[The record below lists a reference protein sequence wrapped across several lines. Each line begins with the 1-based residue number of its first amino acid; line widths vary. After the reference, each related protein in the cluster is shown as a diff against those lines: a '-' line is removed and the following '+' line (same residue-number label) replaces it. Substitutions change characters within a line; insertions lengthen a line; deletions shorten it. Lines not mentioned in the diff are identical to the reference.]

1 MLPRKELSMAAETEA
16 LARCG
21 DHFAALETQLGSAA
35 DAPLHQR
42 RREAWQRFTAM
53 GFPHPRDEDWRLT
66 RLASLARCELTPA
79 ARSGAP
85 AARPVTGAV
94 ELDGPSLVFVDG
106 AFAPAL
112 SRPTA
117 PPGIWVTE
125 LAPVLAT
132 RPALLA
138 ELGQHATEAQ
148 QPFTALNTAF
158 LSSGALVEVGAGTR
172 LAEPIHLVFLGT
184 DRPDAV
190 VCHPRVLVRLGAGSQ
205 ATIVQTY
212 LSDAGPARWTNAVSE
227 VSLGPGA
234 ELDHYCLQQEGPQVF
249 HLADLAVAVDT
260 EARFCSTSIS
270 LGGGLAR
277 QQVRTVLAG
286 PGAASTLRGLYLGGG
301 DQHLA
306 HHTLVEH
313 RQPHGVSHQLY
324 KGILADQA
332 EAVFRGRIL
341 VQQAAAHT
349 DAYQS
354 NRNLLLS
361 ADAEVNT
368 QPQLEIYADEV
379 KCSHGATVG
388 RLDDD
393 ALFYL
398 RSRGLGEEQARQV
411 LTGAFAGEI
420 IDPVR
425 PVALREYLET
435 RVNARLAH
443 ARA

>member
-1 MLPRKELSMAAETEA
+1 MAAETEVV
-16 LARCG
+16 ARYG
-21 DHFAALETQLGSAA
+21 DHFAALETHLGPATDS
-35 DAPLHQR
+35 PLHQR
-42 RREAWQRFTAM
+42 RREAWQRFAAM
-53 GFPHPRDEDWRLT
+53 GFPHSRDEDWRLT
-66 RLASLARCELTPA
+66 RLTSLARSEFAPSA
-79 ARSGAP
+79 HSGAA
-85 AARPVTGAV
+85 AARPATGAA

-106 AFAPAL
+106 VLAPAL
-112 SRPTA
+112 SRPAA
-117 PPGIWVTE
+117 PEGVRVTE
-125 LAPVLAT
+125 LAPTLAT
-132 RPALLA
+132 RPELLA

-158 LSSGALVEVGAGTR
+158 LSSGALVEVAAGSR
-172 LAEPIHLVFLGT
+172 LAEPIHIVFLGT

-190 VCHPRVLVRLGAGSQ
+190 VCHPRVFVRLGPASQ

-212 LSDAGPARWTNAVSE
+212 LSHAGAARWTNAVSE
-227 VSLGPGA
+227 VCLGPGA

-249 HLADLAVAVDT
+249 HLADLAVTAAA
-260 EARFCSTSIS
+260 EARFCSTSVA
-270 LGGGLAR
+270 LGGGLSR
-277 QQVRTVLAG
+277 QRVRTVLAG
-286 PGAASTLRGLYLGGG
+286 PGVVSTLRGLYLGSGS
-301 DQHLA
+301 QHLA
-306 HHTLVEH
+306 NHTLVEH
-313 RQPHGVSHQLY
+313 QQPHGVSHQLY

-341 VQQAAAHT
+341 VHQAGAQT

-361 ADAEVNT
+361 AEAEVNT

-398 RSRGLGEEQARQV
+398 RSRGVGEDQARQV

-425 PVALREYLET
+425 PAALREYLEAH
-435 RVNARLAH
+435 VSARLAH
-443 ARA
+443 ASA